1 MAMLKW
7 CRKTLLAWT
16 WRVLGDS
23 GLLKFTSLIK
33 DHAINKYIMKKK
45 MRNKNKRYQNL
56 FLQIVNTT
64 DEENTPHPH

>member
-1 MAMLKW
+1 
-7 CRKTLLAWT
+7 
-16 WRVLGDS
+16 
-23 GLLKFTSLIK
+23 
-33 DHAINKYIMKKK
+33 MKKK